1 MILTHS
7 GFTLAEIDEYTGKIE
22 LKHPLAQTRV
32 YASNQV
38 ENTSVYPEIQVL
50 YSGEAVFRQFV
61 NMPEG
66 EITLL
71 DGLTGLENSGIY
83 LDILDEDNYSS
94 YRIPL
99 GVPYNPGSVSVY
111 RSDDANKTAL
121 MTIFRD
127 GRVHIDANNYRLLYR
142 SSGDDT
148 SLVLIDIIT
157 GAEIAQFVY
166 HMEASYILN

>member
-1 MILTHS
+1 
-7 GFTLAEIDEYTGKIE
+7 
-22 LKHPLAQTRV
+22 
-32 YASNQV
+32 
-38 ENTSVYPEIQVL
+38 
-50 YSGEAVFRQFV
+50 
-61 NMPEG
+61 MPEG

-83 LDILDEDNYSS
+83 LDVLDEDSYSS

-111 RSDDANKTAL
+111 RSDDPDKTAI

-127 GRVHIDANNYRLLYR
+127 GRVHIDADNYRLLYR

-148 SLVLIDIIT
+148 SLVLIDITT
-157 GAEIAQFVY
+157 GVEIAQFVY